1 MFILLIKTAVLC
13 ANFKVQYQLKI
24 VQINII
30 STKNN
35 AFNGTISTEI
45 STLKETIAAY
55 CQTGN
60 IVTILKENSII

>member
-45 STLKETIAAY
+45 STLKETIATY